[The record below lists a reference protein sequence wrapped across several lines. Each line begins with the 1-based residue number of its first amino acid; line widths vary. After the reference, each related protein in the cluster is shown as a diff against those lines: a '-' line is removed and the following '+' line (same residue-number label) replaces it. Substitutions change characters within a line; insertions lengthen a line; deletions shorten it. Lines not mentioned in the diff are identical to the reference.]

1 MYTVYR
7 VLYRGSRFFNGPMA
21 TLFLNIVEP
30 YPLSFIGTWTCWQ
43 LISRTYCCRGRFR
56 WGSQGCHLEV
66 GLMWLVIGFP
76 WVPMGSH
83 PKLDPWDPNSGL
95 WGCWMPCAASD
106 LASGGQSL
114 WPLLTSLTWRFA
126 LGFLGSGSRTPIQHI
141 LGVVLGSLHQAG
153 IWQLLVMAFEVRLTF
168 IIRPRTSCRLP
179 NQTTP

>member
-1 MYTVYR
+1 
-7 VLYRGSRFFNGPMA
+7 MA

-56 WGSQGCHLEV
+56 WGIP
-66 GLMWLVIGFP
+66 GLSLGSWPDVAGDR
-76 WVPMGSH
+76 VPMGSH
-83 PKLDPWDPNSGL
+83 GFPSKAGPLDPNSGL